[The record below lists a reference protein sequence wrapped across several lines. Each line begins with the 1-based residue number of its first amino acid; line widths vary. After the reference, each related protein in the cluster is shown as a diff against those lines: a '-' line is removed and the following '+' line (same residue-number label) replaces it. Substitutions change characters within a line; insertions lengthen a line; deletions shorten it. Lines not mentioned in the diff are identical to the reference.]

1 MTPRPDSL
9 AELARRALEP
19 SAFSWE
25 LADFLHEFALR
36 GNPAMLAEPPVI
48 LRDRYES
55 GSVHDAW
62 LGAVAVSL
70 CARLAV
76 RRRFGHV
83 NRSAPCPTPGSLIPA
98 RICARCC
105 WWKAPPLFANGI
117 CSSPP
122 MRFRLRRLNSRFSA
136 YRILCRRERD
146 LRHAA
151 VKFHGALPC
160 PGAFRQW
167 NNPGNCLVVVLRLV
181 ARLVILAPAFQLI

>member
-70 CARLAV
+70 SARLGCPAPLWT
-76 RRRFGHV
+76 RQPE
-83 NRSAPCPTPGSLIPA
+83 RSLPYP
-98 RICARCC
+98 
-105 WWKAPPLFANGI
+105 WFANPGPHMRALLLVE
-117 CSSPP
+117 SPAA
-122 MRFRLRRLNSRFSA
+122 F
-136 YRILCRRERD
+136 RERN
-146 LRHAA
+146 LFVSAN
-151 VKFHGALPC
+151 ALS
-160 PGAFRQW
+160 
-167 NNPGNCLVVVLRLV
+167 V
-181 ARLVILAPAFQLI
+181 A